1 MVVAVSRAPRPVRAP
16 AVVAAALFALVA
28 AACSSS
34 PLASS
39 GPTPG
44 AGSTDKVFLKP
55 YRSTGPFVVVA
66 VDNHFHDIHPVD
78 RTRITTNR
86 PFVVKNE
93 GRNLHNFTVVGTR
106 ISVDIPAGGV
116 LRWPVLGDRLKPGTY
131 RVTCKY
137 HSYVGMG
144 GLFVVTPART

>member
-1 MVVAVSRAPRPVRAP
+1 VSHAPRPARLPA
-16 AVVAAALFALVA
+16 AVVLLALVA
-28 AACSSS
+28 AACGAS

-44 AGSTDKVFLKP
+44 SGSTDKVFLKP

-78 RTRITTNR
+78 RTHIAANR

-93 GRNLHNFTVVGTR
+93 GSNLHNFTVVGTH
-106 ISVDIPAGGV
+106 ISVDLPPGKV
-116 LRWPVLGDRLKPGTY
+116 MRWPVLGDKLKPGTY
-131 RVTCKY
+131 RVVCKY